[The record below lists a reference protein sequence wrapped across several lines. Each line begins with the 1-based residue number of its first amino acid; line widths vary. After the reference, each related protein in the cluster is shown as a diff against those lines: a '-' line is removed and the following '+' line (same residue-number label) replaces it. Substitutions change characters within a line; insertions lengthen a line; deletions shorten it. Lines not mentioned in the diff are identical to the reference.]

1 MSRVPSDSLGL
12 WLCIDG
18 MRASL
23 LSSRRMYYPI
33 AATAVVIGTEVK
45 RAAKFPSAAL
55 KPRHHV
61 ACGVRRSADIGS
73 LLTSIYLAS
82 TRRVGPHV
90 EGHATQRDRL
100 LLRMPGPHTP
110 VVIGS
115 ANRYTPLV
123 GIPLGI
129 RCISD
134 ELSELTWPRDLFIAS
149 TRHPLRLFCSGVG
162 NMRSLRLSR
171 DGEIRELCRRA
182 LMTRMVPQRI

>member
-23 LSSRRMYYPI
+23 LSSRRMYYPT

-100 LLRMPGPHTP
+100 LLRMPGSHTP
-110 VVIGS
+110 VVTGS

-149 TRHPLRLFCSGVG
+149 TRQPAPVVLLGRRKYAITAPLAGW
-162 NMRSLRLSR
+162 
-171 DGEIRELCRRA
+171 
-182 LMTRMVPQRI
+182 

>member
-1 MSRVPSDSLGL
+1 MSRVPSDSLGP

-18 MRASL
+18 IPASL

-33 AATAVVIGTEVK
+33 AATAVVIGTAVK

-100 LLRMPGPHTP
+100 LLRGQ
-110 VVIGS
+110 VRI
-115 ANRYTPLV
+115 
-123 GIPLGI
+123 
-129 RCISD
+129 
-134 ELSELTWPRDLFIAS
+134 
-149 TRHPLRLFCSGVG
+149 
-162 NMRSLRLSR
+162 RLSSSAAPIAIPR
-171 DGEIRELCRRA
+171 WWVSRSEYGA
-182 LMTRMVPQRI
+182 SLMNYQN